1 MSRCSRRCVDNQ
13 TARNFGL
20 IIAYVVP
27 GFSVLVGLSFVF
39 EPVATW
45 LSGAGQA
52 GPSVGSFLYVV
63 VASIAAGMT
72 AGALRWVALD
82 TFHEQTGL
90 PRPRLDESRLHERL
104 AAYDYLVECH
114 YRYYQFY
121 GGALVATLFTYGCWR
136 ASDAAASFPDWSE
149 LALIVLVP
157 VFFAGSRDCLKKYY
171 AGGEM
176 LLGTVK
182 DSTNDERQ
190 APSDATV
197 SEGPGLTQPEP
208 CEAARG
214 EGGQQ

>member
-1 MSRCSRRCVDNQ
+1 MDNQ

-20 IIAYVVP
+20 LIAYVVP
-27 GFSVLVGLSFVF
+27 GFSVLVGLSFVS

-63 VASIAAGMT
+63 MASIAAGMT

-82 TFHEQTGL
+82 TIHQHTGL
-90 PRPRLDESRLHERL
+90 PRPRLDESRLSERL

-121 GGALVATLFTYGCWR
+121 GGALVATLFMYGCWR
-136 ASDAAASFPDWSE
+136 ASAARSGFPDWSE
-149 LALIVLVP
+149 LALFVLAP
-157 VFFAGSRDCLKKYY
+157 VFFAGSRDCLQKYY

-182 DSTNDERQ
+182 DSTNDERK
-190 APSDATV
+190 APPNATT
-197 SEGPGLTQPEP
+197 SEGPECPQPEP
-208 CEAARG
+208 GEAARG
-214 EGGQQ
+214 EGGPQ